1 MLEPEYSTQ
10 FKRDYRLA
18 LRRGFEPEK
27 LEKVI
32 EMLCNE
38 QPLPAQYRDHALVNS
53 RRYKNMR
60 ECHIT
65 PDYLLVYEV
74 IRKRL
79 VLHVI
84 RLGSHSD
91 LF

>member
-53 RRYKNMR
+53 RRYKNMGTVAIGIMI
-60 ECHIT
+60 ETEPC
-65 PDYLLVYEV
+65 YNSAV
-74 IRKRL
+74 
-79 VLHVI
+79 
-84 RLGSHSD
+84 
-91 LF
+91 

>member
-53 RRYKNMR
+53 RRYK
-60 ECHIT
+60 
-65 PDYLLVYEV
+65 P
-74 IRKRL
+74 
-79 VLHVI
+79 
-84 RLGSHSD
+84 
-91 LF
+91 